1 MGAVATYVRGSPAR
15 NDGWKWPVFM
25 LAHHFL
31 PQYMVDALR
40 NEAAMTPFETITLM
54 IALIGLVGGFAY
66 AGIQIGRWIGGR
78 K

>member
-1 MGAVATYVRGSPAR
+1 
-15 NDGWKWPVFM
+15 M